1 MAEDPRSELE
11 ATLAAHA
18 ETPFPR
24 SSEDETLSDLHADLV
39 EYDGHVAG
47 VATTLLEGQPVP
59 PEFLRFPEDLRE
71 RIADAAESSDPGHAE
86 QARAYL
92 AYLDELRRVL
102 EAARRV
108 TAGGSAGSA

>member
-11 ATLAAHA
+11 AAVAAHA

-24 SSEDETLSDLHADLV
+24 SSEDDTLSDLHADLA

-47 VATTLLEGQPVP
+47 VAATLLEGQAVP
-59 PEFLRFPEDLRE
+59 PEFLRFPENLRE
-71 RIADAAESSDPGHAE
+71 RMEQAAAADPGHAE
-86 QARAYL
+86 QARTYL

-102 EAARRV
+102 EAARRI
-108 TAGGSAGSA
+108 AASG